1 MRNTTKHNMI
11 QAMTSLYLESEIK
24 REEVSNP

>member
-1 MRNTTKHNMI
+1 MRNTTNRNMI

-24 REEVSNP
+24 LEEVSNL